1 MTDLQKALNEAM
13 QDLKDGIIKSY
24 SLTRYDG
31 TLHGYT
37 LTTFFDDGDNE
48 SFEYSPQGTEI
59 F

>member
-24 SLTRYDG
+24 SLTRYNG
-31 TLHGYT
+31 EFHGYT
-37 LTTFFDDGDNE
+37 LTVFFDDDSEN
-48 SFEYSPQGTEI
+48 FNFSPKGTEI

>member
-24 SLTRYDG
+24 SLTHYDG

-37 LTTFFDDGDNE
+37 LTTFFDDGDSE
-48 SFEYSPQGTEI
+48 SFLFTPEGIEI

>member
-24 SLTRYDG
+24 SLTRYNG
-31 TLHGYT
+31 VFHGYT
-37 LTTFFDDGDNE
+37 LTVFFDNDNE
-48 SFEYSPQGTEI
+48 SYEFSPQEEAI

>member
-24 SLTRYDG
+24 SLTCYDRV
-31 TLHGYT
+31 LHGYT
-37 LTTFFDDGDNE
+37 LTVFFDDDNE
-48 SFEYSPQGTEI
+48 SYEFSPQGEEI

>member
-24 SLTRYDG
+24 SLTHYDRV
-31 TLHGYT
+31 LHGYT
-37 LTTFFDDGDNE
+37 LTVFFDDDNE
-48 SFEYSPQGTEI
+48 SYDFSPQGEAI